1 MSPSNNNSNK
11 SEALHEIFSNNF
23 QSMVVSNGVSKFILW
38 IIINL
43 KQVIHQHKD
52 HTIYRFN
59 SATYFVAVPCQDLH
73 FQPCHIFCGCPM
85 PGPAFPTLPNILWL
99 SHARTCIS
107 NPTTYFVA
115 VPCQD
120 LHLQPYHI
128 FCGCPMPG
136 SAFPTPCHNFL
147 FYVQGFEVRG
157 GCWVS
162 DSSMKFL
169 WSTAYVNIIYNMRQA
184 TCLKDEV
191 LQFQ

>member
-1 MSPSNNNSNK
+1 MSLSNNNSSK
-11 SEALHEIFSNNF
+11 SEALHEIFSNIF

-73 FQPCHIFCGCPM
+73 FQPYHIFCGCPM
-85 PGPAFPTLPNILWL
+85 PGPAFPT
-99 SHARTCIS
+99 
-107 NPTTYFVA
+107 
-115 VPCQD
+115 
-120 LHLQPYHI
+120 
-128 FCGCPMPG
+128 
-136 SAFPTPCHNFL
+136 PCHNFL
-147 FYVQGFEVRG
+147 LYVQGFEVRG

-169 WSTAYVNIIYNMRQA
+169 WSIAYVNIIYNMRQA